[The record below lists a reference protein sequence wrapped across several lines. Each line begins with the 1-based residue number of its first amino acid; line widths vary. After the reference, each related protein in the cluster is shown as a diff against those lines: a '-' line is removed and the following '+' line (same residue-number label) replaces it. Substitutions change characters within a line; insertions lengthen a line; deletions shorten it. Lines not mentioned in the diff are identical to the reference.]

1 MRQIEMR
8 QISIKQYG
16 KNTILK
22 NAEMTQIEM
31 RQISIKQ
38 YGKNTILKNTEMTQK
53 FTHPYQRT

>member
-8 QISIKQYG
+8 K
-16 KNTILK
+16 
-22 NAEMTQIEM
+22 
-31 RQISIKQ
+31 ISIKQ